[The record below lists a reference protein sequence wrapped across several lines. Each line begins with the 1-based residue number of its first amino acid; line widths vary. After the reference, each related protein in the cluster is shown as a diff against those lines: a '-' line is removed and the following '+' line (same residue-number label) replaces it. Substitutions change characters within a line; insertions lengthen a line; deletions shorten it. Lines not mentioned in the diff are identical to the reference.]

1 MPDRLSPIKLESYKP
16 LREIVFEALRE
27 AIMSGRL
34 RPGERM
40 MEVQLAEELGVSRT
54 PVREAIRK
62 LELEGFAVMIPRKG
76 AYVSDLS
83 IKDIADVFEIR
94 GALEALAS
102 GLAAERIS
110 PGEMEELERLLVQV
124 SECAEDQDLD
134 RLVDIDTQFH
144 AVLYRASR
152 NDRLAQMIN
161 TLWEQVQR
169 FRRTTMGSP
178 GRMRETLEE
187 HRKIVDAI
195 ADRNVN
201 LANALAIEHMENAE
215 NRMLEAVRLQSIAK
229 KDNL

>member
-1 MPDRLSPIKLESYKP
+1 
-16 LREIVFEALRE
+16 
-27 AIMSGRL
+27 
-34 RPGERM
+34 
-40 MEVQLAEELGVSRT
+40 
-54 PVREAIRK
+54 
-62 LELEGFAVMIPRKG
+62 
-76 AYVSDLS
+76 
-83 IKDIADVFEIR
+83 
-94 GALEALAS
+94 
-102 GLAAERIS
+102 
-110 PGEMEELERLLVQV
+110 
-124 SECAEDQDLD
+124 
-134 RLVDIDTQFH
+134 
-144 AVLYRASR
+144 
-152 NDRLAQMIN
+152 MIN